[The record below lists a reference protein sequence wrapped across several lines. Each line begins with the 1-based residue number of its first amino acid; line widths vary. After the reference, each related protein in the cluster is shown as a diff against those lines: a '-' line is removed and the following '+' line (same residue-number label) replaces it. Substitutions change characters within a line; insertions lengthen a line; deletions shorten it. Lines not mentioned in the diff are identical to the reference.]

1 MSSASSS
8 PASTLFIT
16 GSSTTW
22 RTWTDGSES
31 VDRGVAVALDLA
43 ERFDADLVAAGT
55 RGRHGS
61 HGYLLG
67 SVAEGLL
74 RTCDPPVLTVRQL
87 EGDGEHAA

>member
-1 MSSASSS
+1 M
-8 PASTLFIT
+8 LVT
-16 GSSTTW
+16 GVGTAMFDTVVIA
-22 RTWTDGSES
+22 TDGSES

-43 ERFDADLVAAGT
+43 DTVDADLVAAGT

>member
-1 MSSASSS
+1 MPVAGVGT
-8 PASTLFIT
+8 AVFETVVIA
-16 GSSTTW
+16 
-22 RTWTDGSES
+22 TDGSES

-43 ERFDADLVAAGT
+43 ERFDAAAHALFVAAGT

-61 HGYLLG
+61 HGYLIG